1 MCCFVVSRCL
11 VQYVVCIADGVPRV
25 VTGSCVCVAD
35 LYNTKEVLTTLN
47 KGCAGT
53 AGSGVS
59 FIFFFV
65 WCVLINCW

>member
-1 MCCFVVSRCL
+1 MLLCCVALFST
-11 VQYVVCIADGVPRV
+11 VCIADGVPRV

-59 FIFFFV
+59 FIFFFCGV
-65 WCVLINCW
+65 SL